1 MINLRL
7 LLYRPSFITSG
18 IMQPF
23 LITFLIISTTFGQDL
38 PYQASIIGPQMPS
51 SFFGYTSRY
60 RSPLIGDLDVL
71 NFLNKGMIPTNPGLD
86 LLAHGLGFGV
96 AALRG
101 LGIVLQDNEANRKM
115 THQ

>member
-1 MINLRL
+1 
-7 LLYRPSFITSG
+7 
-18 IMQPF
+18 MQPF
-23 LITFLIISTTFGQDL
+23 LITFLIISTTFGHNL
-38 PYQASIIGPQMPS
+38 PYQANIIGPQMPS
-51 SFFGYTSRY
+51 SFFDYTSQY

-86 LLAHGLGFGV
+86 LLAHGVGFGV

-115 THQ
+115 TQQ